1 MGGGIK
7 FAIPPH
13 LQDLT
18 ISTEWRTFVIKTDL
32 TQFIMK
38 TLSATQARKE
48 IYRLLDEASETHEPI
63 QITGK
68 RANAV
73 LISEDDWR
81 SIQETLYLSSIPG
94 MQESI
99 IEGLQTP
106 IEETDEELDW

>member
-1 MGGGIK
+1 MTYVKMKI
-7 FAIPPH
+7 H
-13 LQDLT
+13 LT
-18 ISTEWRTFVIKTDL
+18 HYV
-32 TQFIMK
+32 IMK
-38 TLSATQARKE
+38 TLTATQARKE

-68 RANAV
+68 RTNAV
-73 LISEDDWR
+73 LISEGDWR

>member
-1 MGGGIK
+1 
-7 FAIPPH
+7 
-13 LQDLT
+13 
-18 ISTEWRTFVIKTDL
+18 
-32 TQFIMK
+32 MK
-38 TLSATQARKE
+38 TLTATQARKE

-73 LISEDDWR
+73 LISEGDWR